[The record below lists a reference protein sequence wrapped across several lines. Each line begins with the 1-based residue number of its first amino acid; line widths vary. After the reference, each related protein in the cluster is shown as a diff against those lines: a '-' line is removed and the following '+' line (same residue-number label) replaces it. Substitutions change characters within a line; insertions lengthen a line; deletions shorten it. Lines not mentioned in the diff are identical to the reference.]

1 MNSIV
6 VDTRV
11 ATITSTFIFLI
22 KKLLHLNVDIQ
33 VQVSSKIN
41 DQAQQ
46 AEQMITRISV
56 EKKFGHSERRL

>member
-22 KKLLHLNVDIQ
+22 KKLLHLNVGRKKNIYLEIIFSRE
-33 VQVSSKIN
+33 VIPVSYSKF
-41 DQAQQ
+41 DFL
-46 AEQMITRISV
+46 T
-56 EKKFGHSERRL
+56 F